1 MADDVNK
8 IIEKYSIVSAAKK
21 GKNKFYGRDKDA
33 RKGIT
38 QNGICILY
46 ISIMSMSHMMS
57 IPIIYDMDNTTISIK
72 VKIVLCA
79 L

>member
-8 IIEKYSIVSAAKK
+8 IIEKYSIVSATKK

-38 QNGICILY
+38 QNGIYILY
-46 ISIMSMSHMMS
+46 ISIFK
-57 IPIIYDMDNTTISIK
+57 Y
-72 VKIVLCA
+72 
-79 L
+79 